1 MNLGKL
7 VLVPLLAIPV
17 CAQPAPRFEVA
28 TIKLAAP
35 NAVRN
40 YVVPSSPDRLSI
52 PSMTLTWLIYTAY
65 QDGMGTAWNVS
76 GGPDWVNK
84 TAFAIEGQAAQPSTQ
99 RHLKMM
105 LRTLLEERFGLKL
118 RQETRIGDQ
127 YALVLDRSDGKLGP
141 NVEEW
146 NGACTGRQPT
156 ADDDPSVP
164 RCLSGYRPPGL
175 FLEGATMFSAA
186 DLLSLPQSRALLG
199 TIVHDATGL
208 KGRYKMH
215 LDFSFAPQP
224 PPQPGQ
230 TPPEFTGPSLFT
242 AVREQWGLRLEKA
255 KGALHVIVVES
266 AQLPT
271 EN

>member
-1 MNLGKL
+1 
-7 VLVPLLAIPV
+7 
-17 CAQPAPRFEVA
+17 
-28 TIKLAAP
+28 
-35 NAVRN
+35 
-40 YVVPSSPDRLSI
+40 
-52 PSMTLTWLIYTAY
+52 MTLTWLIYTAY

-99 RHLKMM
+99 RQLRMM
-105 LRTLLEERFGLKL
+105 LRTLLEERFGLTL

-141 NVEEW
+141 NVQEW
-146 NGACTGRQPT
+146 DGTCTGGRPPT
-156 ADDDPSVP
+156 ADDDPTVP

-175 FLEGATMFSAA
+175 FLDGATMFSAA

-208 KGRYKMH
+208 EGRYKMH
-215 LDFSFAPQP
+215 LDFQFAPLP
-224 PPQPGQ
+224 RAQPGQ
-230 TPPEFTGPSLFT
+230 TPGGQPEFAGPSLFT
-242 AVREQWGLRLEKA
+242 AVREQWGLKLEKA